1 MNNVAISSPS
11 AHLEA
16 HLMNRRALIT
26 GATGFVGSHLAERLV
41 AEEWEVRALVR
52 PTSDV
57 ALLERLG
64 VERVV
69 GDLGDED
76 AIRRAASGCGVV
88 FHLAAVTAARD
99 EAGYQRANV
108 EGTRRVAEA
117 VLAAEPRPERLVY
130 LSSYAACGPAQNGRA
145 RTLAETPAPLTAYG
159 RTKLQGEEIVREL
172 GEQGIEVVILR
183 APAVYGPR
191 DRAQLPLF
199 RFAKWG
205 IAPTPPGPRNGARRL
220 QVIYAPDLARALAR
234 AGDAEIIAPG
244 TYPVAE
250 SDAHTWDGIVRAL
263 SQATGRKVRRI
274 SLPAPLV
281 RSAAAVTEA
290 VGRLGGGAV
299 AFNREKADEMLAD
312 AWVCDLGPS
321 TALLSSSEATPLAE
335 GMAATVHWY
344 SRQGWL

>member
-1 MNNVAISSPS
+1 MK
-11 AHLEA
+11 
-16 HLMNRRALIT
+16 RRAMIT
-26 GATGFVGSHLAERLV
+26 GATGFVGSHLTEQLV
-41 AEEWEVRALVR
+41 AEGWSVRALVR

-57 ALLERLG
+57 TLLERLG

-69 GDLGDED
+69 GDLGDKD
-76 AIRRAASGCGVV
+76 AIRRAATGCGVV
-88 FHLAAVTAARD
+88 FHLAALTAARD

-108 EGTRRVAEA
+108 QGTRRVAEA
-117 VLAAEPRPERLVY
+117 IAAAEPRPERLVY

-145 RTLAETPAPLTAYG
+145 RTLDETPAPLTAYG
-159 RTKLQGEEIVREL
+159 RTKLQGERIAQEL

-199 RFAKWG
+199 RFARLG
-205 IAPTPPGPRNGARRL
+205 IVPTPATPAGGERRL

-234 AGDAEIIAPG
+234 AGDSGIVPPG
-244 TYPVAE
+244 TYPVAGP
-250 SDAHTWDGIVRAL
+250 DAHTWGGIVHAL
-263 SQATGRKVRRI
+263 SQAVGRKVRRI

-290 VGRLGGGAV
+290 IGTLGGGAV
-299 AFNREKADEMLAD
+299 AFNREKADEMLAEV
-312 AWVCDLGPS
+312 WVCDLAPS
-321 TALLSSSEATPLAE
+321 TALLPPSEATPLAE